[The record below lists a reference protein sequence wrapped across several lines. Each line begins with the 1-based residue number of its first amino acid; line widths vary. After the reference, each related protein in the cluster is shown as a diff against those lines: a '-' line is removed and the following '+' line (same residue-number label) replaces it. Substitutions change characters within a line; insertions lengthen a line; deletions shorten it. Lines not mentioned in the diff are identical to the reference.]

1 MLRTAETVVSIRAGF
16 PTGVNL
22 MREVSNSRTAETQV
36 TYLEYMITVME
47 VGGRFTAHVRREG
60 GLIEHDGQ
68 LSEVWAGASCAS
80 FDRAVFVAKTAIDND
95 RIR

>member
-1 MLRTAETVVSIRAGF
+1 
-16 PTGVNL
+16 
-22 MREVSNSRTAETQV
+22 
-36 TYLEYMITVME
+36 MITVME